1 MSINVTTGP
10 ATLSWPHLAELEARN
25 GSSKPKVSTAV
36 LVPKSDTATIE
47 ALRNGFRAR
56 GWHAP
61 GYHYVIE
68 AAEKWGTKV
77 PKSLRTPLKD
87 GDNSDYEEQAGH
99 VTFNCSSI
107 RRVPIVGTDLLPL
120 SDDRIAEE
128 VYGGQRARVAV
139 RAFAYEVDGS
149 KGVSFGLQM
158 VQVLGGGERFG
169 GGAASAESLFGPAQP
184 SASQPD
190 ADEDPLA
197 GLV

>member
-25 GSSKPKVSTAV
+25 GKPKVSTAV

-47 ALRNGFRAR
+47 ALKSAIR
-56 GWHAP
+56 
-61 GYHYVIE
+61 E
-68 AAEKWGTKV
+68 AATEKWGAKV

-99 VTFNCSSI
+99 ITFNASSI
-107 RRVPIVGTDLLPL
+107 RRVPIVGTDLLPY
-120 SDDRIAEE
+120 SDERIAEE
-128 VYGGQRARVAV
+128 VFGGQRARVAV

-169 GGAASAESLFGPAQP
+169 GGTASAESLFGPAQP
-184 SASQPD
+184 SASQPA
-190 ADEDPLA
+190 ADDDPLV

>member
-1 MSINVTTGP
+1 MSVNVTTGP

-25 GSSKPKVSTAV
+25 GKPKVSTAV
-36 LVPKSDTATIE
+36 LVSKTDTATIE
-47 ALRNGFRAR
+47 ALKSAVR
-56 GWHAP
+56 
-61 GYHYVIE
+61 E
-68 AAEKWGTKV
+68 AAIEKWGAKV

-99 VTFNCSSI
+99 ITFNASSI
-107 RRVPIVGTDLLPL
+107 RRVPIVGTDLLPY
-120 SDDRIAEE
+120 SDERIAEE
-128 VYGGQRARVAV
+128 VFGGQRARVAV

-158 VQVLGGGERFG
+158 VQILGGGERFG
-169 GGAASAESLFGPAQP
+169 GTASAESLFGPAQP
-184 SASQPD
+184 SASQPA

>member
-36 LVPKSDTATIE
+36 LVPKSDTDTIE
-47 ALRNGFRAR
+47 ALRDAVREA
-56 GWHAP
+56 
-61 GYHYVIE
+61 
-68 AAEKWGTKV
+68 AAEKWGTKI

-87 GDNSDYEEQAGH
+87 GDNSDYEEQADH

-107 RRVPIVGTDLLPL
+107 RRVPVVGTDLLPL
-120 SDDRIAEE
+120 SDERIDEE

-184 SASQPD
+184 SASRP
-190 ADEDPLA
+190 AVDEDPLA
-197 GLV
+197 GLM

>member
-1 MSINVTTGP
+1 MSVNVTTGP
-10 ATLSWPHLAELEARN
+10 AILSWPHLAELEARN
-25 GSSKPKVSTAV
+25 GNSKPKVSTAV
-36 LVPKSDTATIE
+36 LVPKTDTATIE
-47 ALRNGFRAR
+47 ALKAAV
-56 GWHAP
+56 HEA
-61 GYHYVIE
+61 

-99 VTFNCSSI
+99 ITFNASSI
-107 RRVPIVGTDLLPL
+107 RRVPIVGTDLLPF
-120 SDDRIAEE
+120 SDERIAEE
-128 VYGGQRARVAV
+128 VYGGQKARVAV

-169 GGAASAESLFGPAQP
+169 GGPASAESLFGPAQP
-184 SASQPD
+184 SAGQPAAGD
-190 ADEDPLA
+190 DPLA

>member
-1 MSINVTTGP
+1 M
-10 ATLSWPHLAELEARN
+10 
-25 GSSKPKVSTAV
+25 
-36 LVPKSDTATIE
+36 VPKSDTTTIE
-47 ALRNGFRAR
+47 ALRAAVREA
-56 GWHAP
+56 
-61 GYHYVIE
+61 

-99 VTFNCSSI
+99 ITFNASSI
-107 RRVPIVGTDLLPL
+107 RRVPIVGTDLLPF

-128 VYGGQRARVAV
+128 VYGGQKARVAV

-158 VQVLGGGERFG
+158 VQVLGDGERFG
-169 GGAASAESLFGPAQP
+169 RGSASAESLFGPAQP
-184 SASQPD
+184 SASQPA

-197 GLV
+197 GLM

>member
-1 MSINVTTGP
+1 MSIKVTTGP
-10 ATLSWPHLAELEARN
+10 ATLSWPHLAEPEARN
-25 GSSKPKVSTAV
+25 GSGKPKVSTAV
-36 LVPKSDTATIE
+36 LVPKSDADTIE
-47 ALRNGFRAR
+47 ALRDAVREA
-56 GWHAP
+56 
-61 GYHYVIE
+61 
-68 AAEKWGTKV
+68 AAEKWGTKI

-120 SDDRIAEE
+120 SDERIAEE

-158 VQVLGGGERFG
+158 VQILGGGECFG
-169 GGAASAESLFGPAQP
+169 GGADSAESLFGPAKP
-184 SASQPD
+184 SASQPA

-197 GLV
+197 GLM